1 MYRLLVDENFTPIL
15 STFYKQLKLYRNFF
29 FSGEIFDNLSQTEV
43 EILSS
48 VARDGYPNTAKE
60 IATLLNVSKPLLS
73 QNVEKLVNGRY
84 LNKEIAQND
93 KRVQIL
99 TLGEK
104 GLPLTDNLLSLGED
118 FNKVIMEDVSEE
130 EFRVLNKVLKKMTK
144 NLEKAIQIQETKEIK
159 RLKE

>member
-48 VARDGYPNTAKE
+48 VAREDYPDTAKE

-73 QNVEKLVNGRY
+73 QNVDKLVRRGY

-104 GLPLTDNLLSLGED
+104 GLPLKDDLLSLGED
-118 FNKVIMEDVSEE
+118 FNKVIMEDVSLE
-130 EFRVLNKVLKKMTK
+130 EFKILNKVLRKMTK
-144 NLEKAIQIQETKEIK
+144 NLEIAIEIK
-159 RLKE
+159 ESREE